1 MTTDIDHIL
10 DRRGLRRKLSFW
22 RIIALVAV
30 AAALLAA
37 LAGAGLFKNLSSTG
51 KHIARIPVSGM
62 ITEDRKLLKLIKNA
76 EEDKNVAG
84 VVLAIDSPGGTTV
97 GGEAIFNAV
106 RSLAEKKPTTA
117 SVGTLAASAG
127 YMIAS
132 ATDHIVA
139 RNSSIVGSIG
149 VIVQYPQASE
159 LLDKIG
165 VQMKEVKSSPLKA
178 EPSPFHQPPP
188 ESIAVLRRLVDDSYG
203 WFVDLVT
210 ERRPLDRNE
219 VLKLADGSIYSGRQ
233 SLKLKLIDAIGGE
246 ETAKDW
252 LVKERGLSKDLELVD
267 WKIPSDRS
275 GLLFGTAL
283 NRWLFGDSAG
293 VIGVDPDRLPA
304 FVPKRLF
311 LDGLLSVWHGQ
322 T

>member
-10 DRRGLRRKLSFW
+10 DRRGLRKKLSFW
-22 RIIALVAV
+22 RIIALLAF

-37 LAGAGLFKNLSSTG
+37 LAGAGLFKNIGGAG

-62 ITEDRKLLKLIKNA
+62 ITEDRKLLKLIKQA
-76 EEDKNVAG
+76 EEDKTVAG

-106 RSLAEKKPTTA
+106 RSLAEKKPTVA

-149 VIVQYPQASE
+149 VIVQYPQASD

-178 EPSPFHQPPP
+178 EPSPFHVPPP

-233 SLKLKLIDAIGGE
+233 GLKLKLIDAIGGE
-246 ETAKDW
+246 ETAKAW
-252 LVKERGLSKDLELVD
+252 LVKEKGLSEELKLVD
-267 WKIPSDRS
+267 WKIPSETS
-275 GLLFGTAL
+275 GLLFGSAL
-283 NRWLFGDSAG
+283 NQWLFGDRASL
-293 VIGVDPDRLPA
+293 IGVDPDKLPA

-311 LDGLLSVWHGQ
+311 LDGLLSVWHG
-322 T
+322 